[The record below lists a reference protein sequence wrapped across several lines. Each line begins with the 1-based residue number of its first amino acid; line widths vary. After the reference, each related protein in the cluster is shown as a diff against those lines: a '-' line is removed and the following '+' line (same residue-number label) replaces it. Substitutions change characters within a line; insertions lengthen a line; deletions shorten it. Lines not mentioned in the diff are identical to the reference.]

1 MPEVK
6 ENQTAPAQAEAPLE
20 KAVPAAAA
28 TPKPPAKKPA
38 GKGKKKIVKRLIALG
53 VAAAILGG
61 GGFALYRFL
70 TATDSELG
78 EIYAQPAE
86 IGTIQ
91 SKVSGRGS
99 ARAKE
104 SAAITLTQSGTVQE
118 VFVTGGQTVMAG
130 DPLYTIYSQAA
141 EDAVTDAQK
150 RVESLNKDMADLMEQ
165 ANNLTVRAPFAGK
178 LQEVEEFQIDQ
189 EVGAGTKVATL
200 VNDKKLKLSLYF
212 SYAYEREIKVG
223 QAVDVSVPAVMRT
236 FTGRVEKINKVSFV
250 SPEGAVHFEVVIV
263 FDNPGTL
270 TEKMDA
276 SAVLTASDGSEIY
289 PYANGVTQF
298 YETRTIDTKAGGPVT
313 GQGNLLNYANVSAGE
328 ALLYLGSNTIDAD
341 IRAKQEEIDEAQQ
354 KLTEAMDAL
363 ADFNAVAPIDGTV
376 TSCNLVEG
384 QEVKSGDTVIMIS
397 NNVTMLVTIN
407 VNDQNISFI
416 KPGNYVELKD
426 WNDNVFQ
433 GLVTSIDMS
442 GSQGGDSMM
451 GGMGSSGSGT
461 NYPVTLTVDNFSG
474 ALMEGMTLQYS
485 FVTSESAECVLV
497 PTSCV
502 KYFPDQE
509 GNRCK
514 VVFVQRDE
522 APEELPELIYPELQ
536 PGQTRDYPTQE
547 EGYYP
552 VVVETGIADTQNV
565 EIISGV
571 EAGDMVF
578 INYTVTDYSSGWG

>member
-1 MPEVK
+1 MPDVK
-6 ENQTAPAQAEAPLE
+6 EIQTAAPAQEAVE
-20 KAVPAAAA
+20 SAVSGPV
-28 TPKPPAKKPA
+28 TPVPPPKSKKPA
-38 GKGKKKIVKRLIALG
+38 GKGRQKIVKRLIALG
-53 VAAAILGG
+53 VAAAIFGG

-70 TATDSELG
+70 TDDDSELG
-78 EIYAQPAE
+78 EIYSQPAE

-104 SAAITLTQSGTVQE
+104 SAAITLTQSGVVQE
-118 VFVTGGQTVMAG
+118 VFVAGGQTVMAG
-130 DPLYTIYSQAA
+130 DPLYTIYSEAA
-141 EDAVTDAQK
+141 EKQLSEAQEEMN
-150 RVESLNKDMADLMEQ
+150 RLLEE

-178 LQEVEEFQIDQ
+178 LIDVEEFQIDQ
-189 EVGAGTKVATL
+189 QVGEGTKVATL

-212 SYAYEREIKVG
+212 SYAYEGEIWAG
-223 QAVDVSVPAVMRT
+223 QSVDVSIPAVMKT
-236 FTGRVEKINKVSFV
+236 FTGRVEKVNRVSFI
-250 SPEGAVHFEVVIV
+250 SPEGAVHFEAEIV

-270 TEKMDA
+270 TAGMDA

-289 PYANGVTQF
+289 PYENGRTQF
-298 YETRTIDTKAGGPVT
+298 YETRDIITKAAGPVA

-328 ALLYLGSNTIDAD
+328 ELLYLGSSTIDEKIQAQQV
-341 IRAKQEEIDEAQQ
+341 KLDEAM
-354 KLTEAMDAL
+354 KAM

-416 KPGNYVELKD
+416 KPGSYVELKD

-451 GGMGSSGSGT
+451 GGGSGGGT

-502 KYFPDQE
+502 KYFSDQE

-536 PGQTRDYPTQE
+536 PGQARDYPTQE

-565 EIISGV
+565 EIVSGV

>member
-1 MPEVK
+1 MPDVK
-6 ENQTAPAQAEAPLE
+6 EIQTAAPAQEAVESTTSGPVTP
-20 KAVPAAAA
+20 VPP
-28 TPKPPAKKPA
+28 PKPKKPA
-38 GKGKKKIVKRLIALG
+38 GKGRQKIVKRLIALG
-53 VAAAILGG
+53 VAAAIFGG

-70 TATDSELG
+70 TDDDSELG
-78 EIYAQPAE
+78 EIYSQPAE

-104 SAAITLTQSGTVQE
+104 SAAITLTQSGVVQE
-118 VFVTGGQTVMAG
+118 VFVAGGQTVMAG
-130 DPLYTIYSQAA
+130 DPLYTIYSEAA
-141 EDAVTDAQK
+141 EKQLSEAQEEMN
-150 RVESLNKDMADLMEQ
+150 RLLEE

-178 LQEVEEFQIDQ
+178 LIDVEEFQIDQ
-189 EVGAGTKVATL
+189 QVGEGTKVATL

-212 SYAYEREIKVG
+212 SYAYEGEIWAG
-223 QAVDVSVPAVMRT
+223 QSVDVSIPAVMKT
-236 FTGRVEKINKVSFV
+236 FTGRVEKVNRVSFI
-250 SPEGAVHFEVVIV
+250 SPEGAVHFEAEIV

-270 TEKMDA
+270 TAGMDA

-289 PYANGVTQF
+289 PYENGQTQF
-298 YETRTIDTKAGGPVT
+298 YEIRDIITKAAGPVA

-328 ALLYLGSNTIDAD
+328 ELLYLGSSTIDEKIQAQQV
-341 IRAKQEEIDEAQQ
+341 KLDEAQ
-354 KLTEAMDAL
+354 EAM

-416 KPGNYVELKD
+416 KPGSYVELKD

-451 GGMGSSGSGT
+451 GGGSGGGT

-502 KYFPDQE
+502 KYFSDQE

-536 PGQTRDYPTQE
+536 PGQARDYPTQE

-565 EIISGV
+565 EIVSGV

>member
-1 MPEVK
+1 M
-6 ENQTAPAQAEAPLE
+6 
-20 KAVPAAAA
+20 
-28 TPKPPAKKPA
+28 
-38 GKGKKKIVKRLIALG
+38 
-53 VAAAILGG
+53 
-61 GGFALYRFL
+61 
-70 TATDSELG
+70 S
-78 EIYAQPAE
+78 
-86 IGTIQ
+86 
-91 SKVSGRGS
+91 
-99 ARAKE
+99 
-104 SAAITLTQSGTVQE
+104 
-118 VFVTGGQTVMAG
+118 
-130 DPLYTIYSQAA
+130 
-141 EDAVTDAQK
+141 
-150 RVESLNKDMADLMEQ
+150 
-165 ANNLTVRAPFAGK
+165 
-178 LQEVEEFQIDQ
+178 
-189 EVGAGTKVATL
+189 
-200 VNDKKLKLSLYF
+200 
-212 SYAYEREIKVG
+212 
-223 QAVDVSVPAVMRT
+223 VDVSIPAVMKT
-236 FTGRVEKINKVSFV
+236 FTGRVEKVNRVSFI
-250 SPEGAVHFEVVIV
+250 SPEGAVHFEAEIV

-270 TEKMDA
+270 TAGMDA

-289 PYANGVTQF
+289 PYENGQTQF
-298 YETRTIDTKAGGPVT
+298 YETRDIITKAAGPVA

-328 ALLYLGSNTIDAD
+328 ELLYLGSSTIDEKIQAQQV
-341 IRAKQEEIDEAQQ
+341 KLDEAQ
-354 KLTEAMDAL
+354 EAM

-416 KPGNYVELKD
+416 KPGSYVDLKD

-451 GGMGSSGSGT
+451 GGGSGGGT

-502 KYFPDQE
+502 KYFSDQE

-536 PGQTRDYPTQE
+536 PGQARDYPTQE

-565 EIISGV
+565 EIVSGV

>member
-1 MPEVK
+1 MPDVK
-6 ENQTAPAQAEAPLE
+6 EIQTAAPAQEAVEP
-20 KAVPAAAA
+20 ATSGSVTPVPP
-28 TPKPPAKKPA
+28 PKPKKPA
-38 GKGKKKIVKRLIALG
+38 GKGRQKIVKRLIALG

-70 TATDSELG
+70 TDDDSELG
-78 EIYAQPAE
+78 EIYSQPAE

-104 SAAITLTQSGTVQE
+104 SAAITLTQSGVVQE
-118 VFVTGGQTVMAG
+118 VFVAGGQTVMAG
-130 DPLYTIYSQAA
+130 DPLYTIYSEAA
-141 EDAVTDAQK
+141 EKQLSEAQEEMD
-150 RVESLNKDMADLMEQ
+150 RLLEE

-178 LQEVEEFQIDQ
+178 LIDVEEFQIDQ
-189 EVGAGTKVATL
+189 QVGEGTKVATL

-212 SYAYEREIKVG
+212 SYAYEGEIWAG
-223 QAVDVSVPAVMRT
+223 QSVDVSIPAVMKT
-236 FTGRVEKINKVSFV
+236 FTGRVEKVNRVSFI
-250 SPEGAVHFEVVIV
+250 SPEGAVHFEAEIV

-270 TEKMDA
+270 TAGMDA

-289 PYANGVTQF
+289 PYENGQTQF
-298 YETRTIDTKAGGPVT
+298 YETRDIITKAAGPVA

-328 ALLYLGSNTIDAD
+328 DLLYLGSSTIDEKIQAQQV
-341 IRAKQEEIDEAQQ
+341 KLDEAQ
-354 KLTEAMDAL
+354 EAM

-416 KPGNYVELKD
+416 KPGSYVELKD

-451 GGMGSSGSGT
+451 GGGSGGGT

-502 KYFPDQE
+502 KYFSDQE

-522 APEELPELIYPELQ
+522 APEELPELIFPELQ
-536 PGQTRDYPTQE
+536 PGLARDYPTQE

-565 EIISGV
+565 EIVSGV

>member
-1 MPEVK
+1 MPDVK
-6 ENQTAPAQAEAPLE
+6 EIQTAAPAQEAVESTTSGPVTP
-20 KAVPAAAA
+20 VPP
-28 TPKPPAKKPA
+28 PKPKKPA
-38 GKGKKKIVKRLIALG
+38 GKGRQKIVKRLIALG

-70 TATDSELG
+70 TDDDSELG
-78 EIYAQPAE
+78 EIYSQPAE

-104 SAAITLTQSGTVQE
+104 SAAITLTQSGVVQE
-118 VFVTGGQTVMAG
+118 VFVAGGQTVMAG
-130 DPLYTIYSQAA
+130 DPLYTIYSEAA
-141 EDAVTDAQK
+141 EKQLSEAQEEMD
-150 RVESLNKDMADLMEQ
+150 RLLEE

-178 LQEVEEFQIDQ
+178 LIDVEEFQIDQ
-189 EVGAGTKVATL
+189 QVGEGTKVATL

-212 SYAYEREIKVG
+212 SYAYEGEIWAG
-223 QAVDVSVPAVMRT
+223 QSVDVSIPAVMKT
-236 FTGRVEKINKVSFV
+236 FTGRVEKVNRVSFI
-250 SPEGAVHFEVVIV
+250 SPEGAVHFEAEIV

-270 TEKMDA
+270 TAGMDA

-289 PYANGVTQF
+289 PYENGQTQF
-298 YETRTIDTKAGGPVT
+298 YETRDIITKAAGPVA

-328 ALLYLGSNTIDAD
+328 ELLYLGSSTIDEKIQAQQV
-341 IRAKQEEIDEAQQ
+341 KLDEAQ
-354 KLTEAMDAL
+354 EAM

-416 KPGNYVELKD
+416 KPGSYVELKD

-451 GGMGSSGSGT
+451 GGGSGGGT

-502 KYFPDQE
+502 KYFSDQE

-536 PGQTRDYPTQE
+536 PGQARDYPTQE

-565 EIISGV
+565 EIVSGV

>member
-1 MPEVK
+1 MPDVK
-6 ENQTAPAQAEAPLE
+6 EIQTAAPAQEAVEP
-20 KAVPAAAA
+20 ATSGPVTPVPP
-28 TPKPPAKKPA
+28 PKPKKPA
-38 GKGKKKIVKRLIALG
+38 GKGRQKIVKRLIALG

-70 TATDSELG
+70 TDDDSELG
-78 EIYAQPAE
+78 EIYSQPAE

-104 SAAITLTQSGTVQE
+104 SAAITLTQSGVVQE
-118 VFVTGGQTVMAG
+118 VFVAGGQTVMAG
-130 DPLYTIYSQAA
+130 DPLYTIYSEAA
-141 EDAVTDAQK
+141 EKQLSEAQEEMD
-150 RVESLNKDMADLMEQ
+150 RLLEE

-178 LQEVEEFQIDQ
+178 LIDVEEFQIDQ
-189 EVGAGTKVATL
+189 QVGEGTKVATL

-212 SYAYEREIKVG
+212 SYAYEGEIWAG
-223 QAVDVSVPAVMRT
+223 QSVDVSIPAVMKT
-236 FTGRVEKINKVSFV
+236 FTGRVEKVNRVSFI
-250 SPEGAVHFEVVIV
+250 SPEGAVHFEAEIV

-270 TEKMDA
+270 TAGMDA

-289 PYANGVTQF
+289 PYENGQTQF
-298 YETRTIDTKAGGPVT
+298 YETRDIITKAAGPVA

-328 ALLYLGSNTIDAD
+328 ELLYLGSSTIDEKIQAQQV
-341 IRAKQEEIDEAQQ
+341 KLDEAQ
-354 KLTEAMDAL
+354 EAM

-416 KPGNYVELKD
+416 KPGSYVELKD

-451 GGMGSSGSGT
+451 GGGSGGGT
-461 NYPVTLTVDNFSG
+461 NYPVTLTVDNFGG

-502 KYFPDQE
+502 KYFSDQE

-536 PGQTRDYPTQE
+536 PGQARDYPTQE

-565 EIISGV
+565 EIVSGV

>member
-1 MPEVK
+1 MPDVK
-6 ENQTAPAQAEAPLE
+6 EIQTAAPAQEAVE
-20 KAVPAAAA
+20 SAVSGPV
-28 TPKPPAKKPA
+28 TPVPPPKSKKPA
-38 GKGKKKIVKRLIALG
+38 GKGRQKIVKRLIALG
-53 VAAAILGG
+53 VAAAIFGG

-70 TATDSELG
+70 TDDDSELG
-78 EIYAQPAE
+78 EIYSQPAE

-104 SAAITLTQSGTVQE
+104 SAAITLTQSGVVQE
-118 VFVTGGQTVMAG
+118 VFVAGGQTVMAG
-130 DPLYTIYSQAA
+130 DPLYTIYSEAA
-141 EDAVTDAQK
+141 ETELSKAQEEMDK
-150 RVESLNKDMADLMEQ
+150 LLEE

-178 LQEVEEFQIDQ
+178 LIDVEEFQIDQ
-189 EVGAGTKVATL
+189 QVGEGTKVATL

-212 SYAYEREIKVG
+212 SYAYEGEIWAG
-223 QAVDVSVPAVMRT
+223 QSVDVSIPAVMKT
-236 FTGRVEKINKVSFV
+236 FTGRVEKVNRVSFI
-250 SPEGAVHFEVVIV
+250 SPEGAVHFEAEIV

-270 TEKMDA
+270 TAGMDA

-289 PYANGVTQF
+289 PYENGRTQF
-298 YETRTIDTKAGGPVT
+298 YETRDIITKAAGPVA

-328 ALLYLGSNTIDAD
+328 ELLYLGSSTIDEKIQAQQV
-341 IRAKQEEIDEAQQ
+341 KLDEAM
-354 KLTEAMDAL
+354 KAM

-416 KPGNYVELKD
+416 KPGSYVELKD
-426 WNDNVFQ
+426 WSDNVFQ

-442 GSQGGDSMM
+442 GGQGGDSMM
-451 GGMGSSGSGT
+451 GGGMMGGSGGT

-502 KYFPDQE
+502 KYFSDQE

-522 APEELPELIYPELQ
+522 APEELPELMYPELQ
-536 PGQTRDYPTQE
+536 PGQARDYPTQE

-565 EIISGV
+565 EIVSGV

>member
-1 MPEVK
+1 MPDVK
-6 ENQTAPAQAEAPLE
+6 EIQTAAPAQEAVE
-20 KAVPAAAA
+20 SAVSGPV
-28 TPKPPAKKPA
+28 TPVPPPKSKKPA
-38 GKGKKKIVKRLIALG
+38 GKGRQKIVKRLIALG
-53 VAAAILGG
+53 VAAAIFGG

-70 TATDSELG
+70 TDDDSELG
-78 EIYAQPAE
+78 EIYSQPAE

-104 SAAITLTQSGTVQE
+104 SAAITLTQSGVVQE
-118 VFVTGGQTVMAG
+118 VFVAGGQTVMAG
-130 DPLYTIYSQAA
+130 DPLYTIYSEAA
-141 EDAVTDAQK
+141 ETELSKAQEEMDK
-150 RVESLNKDMADLMEQ
+150 LLEE

-178 LQEVEEFQIDQ
+178 LIDVEEFQIDQ
-189 EVGAGTKVATL
+189 QVGEGTKVATL

-212 SYAYEREIKVG
+212 SYAYEGEIWAG
-223 QAVDVSVPAVMRT
+223 QSVDVSIPAVMKT
-236 FTGRVEKINKVSFV
+236 FTGRVEKVNRVSFI
-250 SPEGAVHFEVVIV
+250 SPEGAVHFEAEIV

-270 TEKMDA
+270 TAGMDA

-289 PYANGVTQF
+289 PYENGRTQF
-298 YETRTIDTKAGGPVT
+298 YETRDIITKAAGPVA

-328 ALLYLGSNTIDAD
+328 ELLYLGSSTIDEKIQAQQV
-341 IRAKQEEIDEAQQ
+341 KLDEAM
-354 KLTEAMDAL
+354 KAM

-416 KPGNYVELKD
+416 KPGSYVELKD
-426 WNDNVFQ
+426 WSDNVFQ

-442 GSQGGDSMM
+442 GGQGGDGMM
-451 GGMGSSGSGT
+451 GGGSGGGT

-502 KYFPDQE
+502 KYFSDQE

-522 APEELPELIYPELQ
+522 APEELPELMYPELQ
-536 PGQTRDYPTQE
+536 PGQARDYPTKE

-565 EIISGV
+565 EIVSGV

>member
-1 MPEVK
+1 MPDVK
-6 ENQTAPAQAEAPLE
+6 EIQTAAPAQEAVE
-20 KAVPAAAA
+20 SAVSGPV
-28 TPKPPAKKPA
+28 TPVPPPKSKKPA
-38 GKGKKKIVKRLIALG
+38 GKGRQKIVKRLIALG
-53 VAAAILGG
+53 VAAAIFGG

-70 TATDSELG
+70 TDDDSELG
-78 EIYAQPAE
+78 EIYSQPAE

-104 SAAITLTQSGTVQE
+104 SAAITLTQSGVVQE
-118 VFVTGGQTVMAG
+118 VFVAGGQTVMAG
-130 DPLYTIYSQAA
+130 DPLYTIYSEAA
-141 EDAVTDAQK
+141 EKQLSEAQEEMN
-150 RVESLNKDMADLMEQ
+150 RLLEE

-178 LQEVEEFQIDQ
+178 LIDVEEFQIDQ
-189 EVGAGTKVATL
+189 QVGEGTKVATL

-212 SYAYEREIKVG
+212 SYAYEGEIWAG
-223 QAVDVSVPAVMRT
+223 QSVDVSIPAVMKT
-236 FTGRVEKINKVSFV
+236 FTGRVEKVNRVSFI
-250 SPEGAVHFEVVIV
+250 SPEGAVHFEAEIV

-270 TEKMDA
+270 TAGMDA

-289 PYANGVTQF
+289 PYENGQTQF
-298 YETRTIDTKAGGPVT
+298 YETRDIITKAAGPVA

-328 ALLYLGSNTIDAD
+328 ELLYLGSSTIDEKIQAQQV
-341 IRAKQEEIDEAQQ
+341 KLDEAQ
-354 KLTEAMDAL
+354 EAM

-416 KPGNYVELKD
+416 KPGSYVELKD

-451 GGMGSSGSGT
+451 GGGSGGGT

-502 KYFPDQE
+502 KYFSDQE

-536 PGQTRDYPTQE
+536 PGQARDYPTQE

-565 EIISGV
+565 EIVSGV

>member
-1 MPEVK
+1 MPDVK
-6 ENQTAPAQAEAPLE
+6 EIQTAAPAQEAVESTTSGPVTP
-20 KAVPAAAA
+20 VPP
-28 TPKPPAKKPA
+28 PKPKKPA
-38 GKGKKKIVKRLIALG
+38 GKGRQKIVKRLIALG
-53 VAAAILGG
+53 VAAAIFGG

-70 TATDSELG
+70 TDDDSELG
-78 EIYAQPAE
+78 EIYPQPAE

-104 SAAITLTQSGTVQE
+104 SAAITLTQSGVVQE
-118 VFVTGGQTVMAG
+118 VFVAGGQTVMAG
-130 DPLYTIYSQAA
+130 DPLYTIYSEAA
-141 EDAVTDAQK
+141 EKQLSEAQEEMN
-150 RVESLNKDMADLMEQ
+150 RLLEE

-178 LQEVEEFQIDQ
+178 LIDVEEFQIDQ
-189 EVGAGTKVATL
+189 QVGEGTKVATL

-212 SYAYEREIKVG
+212 SYAYEGEIWAG
-223 QAVDVSVPAVMRT
+223 QSVDVSIPAVMKT
-236 FTGRVEKINKVSFV
+236 FTGRVEKVNRVSFI
-250 SPEGAVHFEVVIV
+250 SPEGAVHFEAEIV

-270 TEKMDA
+270 TAGMDA

-289 PYANGVTQF
+289 PYENGQTQF
-298 YETRTIDTKAGGPVT
+298 YETRDIITKAAGPVA

-328 ALLYLGSNTIDAD
+328 ELLYLGSSTIDEKIQAQQV
-341 IRAKQEEIDEAQQ
+341 KLDEAQ
-354 KLTEAMDAL
+354 EAM

-416 KPGNYVELKD
+416 KPGSYVELKD
-426 WNDNVFQ
+426 WSDNVFQ

-442 GSQGGDSMM
+442 GSQGGDGMM
-451 GGMGSSGSGT
+451 GGGSGGGT

-502 KYFPDQE
+502 KYFSDQE

-522 APEELPELIYPELQ
+522 APEELPELMYPELQ
-536 PGQTRDYPTQE
+536 PGQARDYPTQE

-565 EIISGV
+565 EIVSGV

>member
-1 MPEVK
+1 MPDVK
-6 ENQTAPAQAEAPLE
+6 EIQTAAPAQEAVEP
-20 KAVPAAAA
+20 ATSGPVTPVPP
-28 TPKPPAKKPA
+28 PKPKKPA
-38 GKGKKKIVKRLIALG
+38 GKGRQKIVKRLIALG

-70 TATDSELG
+70 TDDDSELG

-104 SAAITLTQSGTVQE
+104 SAAITLTQSGVVQE
-118 VFVTGGQTVMAG
+118 VFVAGGQTVMAG
-130 DPLYTIYSQAA
+130 DPLYTIYSEAA
-141 EDAVTDAQK
+141 ETELSKAQEEMDK
-150 RVESLNKDMADLMEQ
+150 LLEE

-178 LQEVEEFQIDQ
+178 LIDVEEFQIDQ
-189 EVGAGTKVATL
+189 QVGEGTKVATL

-212 SYAYEREIKVG
+212 SYAYEGEIRAG
-223 QAVDVSVPAVMRT
+223 QSVDVSIPAVMKT
-236 FTGRVEKINKVSFV
+236 FTGRVEKVNRVSFI
-250 SPEGAVHFEVVIV
+250 SPEGAVHFEAEIV

-270 TEKMDA
+270 TAGMDA

-289 PYANGVTQF
+289 PYENGRTQF
-298 YETRTIDTKAGGPVT
+298 YETRDIITKAAGPVA

-328 ALLYLGSNTIDAD
+328 ELLYLGSSTIDEKIQAQQV
-341 IRAKQEEIDEAQQ
+341 KLDEAM
-354 KLTEAMDAL
+354 KAM

-416 KPGNYVELKD
+416 KPGSYVELKD

-502 KYFPDQE
+502 KYFSDQE

-565 EIISGV
+565 EIVSGV

>member
-1 MPEVK
+1 MPDVK
-6 ENQTAPAQAEAPLE
+6 EIQTAAPAQEAVEP
-20 KAVPAAAA
+20 ATSGPVTPVPP
-28 TPKPPAKKPA
+28 PKPKKPA
-38 GKGKKKIVKRLIALG
+38 GKGRQKIVKRLIALG

-70 TATDSELG
+70 TDDDSELG
-78 EIYAQPAE
+78 EIYSQPAE

-104 SAAITLTQSGTVQE
+104 SAAITLTQSGVVQE
-118 VFVTGGQTVMAG
+118 VFVAGGQTVMAG
-130 DPLYTIYSQAA
+130 DPLYTIYSEAA
-141 EDAVTDAQK
+141 ETELSKAQEEMDK
-150 RVESLNKDMADLMEQ
+150 LLEE

-178 LQEVEEFQIDQ
+178 LIDVEEFQIDQ
-189 EVGAGTKVATL
+189 QVGEGTKVATL

-212 SYAYEREIKVG
+212 SYAYEGEIWAG
-223 QAVDVSVPAVMRT
+223 QSVDVSIPAVMKT
-236 FTGRVEKINKVSFV
+236 FTGRVEQVNRVSFI
-250 SPEGAVHFEVVIV
+250 SPEGAVHFEAEIV

-270 TEKMDA
+270 TAGMDA

-289 PYANGVTQF
+289 PYENGRTQF
-298 YETRTIDTKAGGPVT
+298 YETRDIITKAAGPVA

-328 ALLYLGSNTIDAD
+328 ELLYLGSSTIDEKIQAQQV
-341 IRAKQEEIDEAQQ
+341 KLDEAM
-354 KLTEAMDAL
+354 KAM

-416 KPGNYVELKD
+416 KPGSYVELKD

-451 GGMGSSGSGT
+451 GGGSGGGT

-502 KYFPDQE
+502 KYFSDQE

-522 APEELPELIYPELQ
+522 APEELPELMYPELQ
-536 PGQTRDYPTQE
+536 PGQARDYPTQE

-565 EIISGV
+565 EIVSGV

>member
-6 ENQTAPAQAEAPLE
+6 ENQTAVQEA
-20 KAVPAAAA
+20 AAPAAPAG
-28 TPKPPAKKPA
+28 TPPKPPAKKPA
-38 GKGKKKIVKRLIALG
+38 GKAKQKLVKRLIALG
-53 VAAAILGG
+53 IAAAIFGG

-70 TATDSELG
+70 TDTDEAVG
-78 EIYAQPAE
+78 EIFPATASM
-86 IGTIQ
+86 GTIQ

-141 EDAVTDAQK
+141 EDAVNDARK
-150 RVESLNKDMADLMEQ
+150 RVEDLNKDMADLLED

-178 LQEVEEFQIDQ
+178 LQEVEDFQPDQ
-189 EVGAGTKVATL
+189 EVGKGSKIATL
-200 VNDKKLKLSLYF
+200 VNDKLLKLSLYF
-212 SYAYEREIKVG
+212 SYAYEGDVYVG
-223 QAVDVSVPAVMRT
+223 QSVDVSVPAVMRS
-236 FTGRVEKINKVSFV
+236 FTGRVEKINKVSFI
-250 SPEGAVHFEVVIV
+250 STEGAVHFEVVIV

-270 TEKMDA
+270 TAGMDA

-289 PYANGVTQF
+289 PYENGQTQF
-298 YETRTIDTKAGGPVT
+298 YETRDIITKAAGPVA

-328 ALLYLGSNTIDAD
+328 ELLYLGSSTIDEKIQAQQV
-341 IRAKQEEIDEAQQ
+341 KLDEAM
-354 KLTEAMDAL
+354 KAM

-416 KPGNYVELKD
+416 KPGSYVELKD

-451 GGMGSSGSGT
+451 GGGSGGGT

-502 KYFPDQE
+502 QYFSDQE

-536 PGQTRDYPTQE
+536 PGQARDYPTQE

-565 EIISGV
+565 EIVSGV

>member
-1 MPEVK
+1 MPDVK
-6 ENQTAPAQAEAPLE
+6 EIQTAAPAQEAVE
-20 KAVPAAAA
+20 SAVSGPV
-28 TPKPPAKKPA
+28 TPVPPPKSKKPA
-38 GKGKKKIVKRLIALG
+38 GKGRQKIVKRLIALG
-53 VAAAILGG
+53 VAAAIFGG

-70 TATDSELG
+70 TDDDSELG
-78 EIYAQPAE
+78 EIYSQPAE

-104 SAAITLTQSGTVQE
+104 SAAITLTQSGVVQE
-118 VFVTGGQTVMAG
+118 VFVAGGQTVMAG
-130 DPLYTIYSQAA
+130 DPLYTIYSEAA
-141 EDAVTDAQK
+141 ETELSKAQEEMDK
-150 RVESLNKDMADLMEQ
+150 LLEE

-178 LQEVEEFQIDQ
+178 LIDVEEFQIDQ
-189 EVGAGTKVATL
+189 QVGEGTKVATL

-212 SYAYEREIKVG
+212 SYAYEGEIWAG
-223 QAVDVSVPAVMRT
+223 QSVDVSIPAVMKT
-236 FTGRVEKINKVSFV
+236 FTGRVEKVNRVSFI
-250 SPEGAVHFEVVIV
+250 SPEGAVHFEAEIV

-270 TEKMDA
+270 TAGMDA

-289 PYANGVTQF
+289 PYENGRTQF
-298 YETRTIDTKAGGPVT
+298 YETRDIITKAAGPVA

-328 ALLYLGSNTIDAD
+328 ELLYLGSSTIDEKIQAQQV
-341 IRAKQEEIDEAQQ
+341 KLDEAM
-354 KLTEAMDAL
+354 KAM

-416 KPGNYVELKD
+416 KPGSYVELKD

-442 GSQGGDSMM
+442 GGQGGDSMM
-451 GGMGSSGSGT
+451 GGGMMGGSGGT

-502 KYFPDQE
+502 KYFSDQE

-522 APEELPELIYPELQ
+522 APEELPELMYPELQ
-536 PGQTRDYPTQE
+536 PGQARDYPTQE

-565 EIISGV
+565 EIVSGV